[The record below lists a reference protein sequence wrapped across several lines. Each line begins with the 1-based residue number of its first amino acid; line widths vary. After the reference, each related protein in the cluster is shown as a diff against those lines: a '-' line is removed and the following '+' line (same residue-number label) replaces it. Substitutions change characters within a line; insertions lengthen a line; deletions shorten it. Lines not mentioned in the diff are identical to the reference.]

1 MSQSPHMHTYFT
13 DDPVEAAKFICSDG
27 LVVFPTE
34 TVYGLGGNAHS
45 VATIEA
51 IYQAKRRPSSNPLIV
66 HVGAN
71 ADLSRVVRE
80 VTPSAHAFMEAFFPG
95 PITLVLPRH
104 PSIPKVVSGGLDTVA
119 VRMPSLPISLQFLR
133 AVGLPVAAPSANI
146 SGRPSATTW
155 QSAAEDLDGRVSC
168 ILRGPNAI
176 IGLESTVVDC
186 TGRSPILLRSGAIS
200 LDALSSVVPDI
211 STDAPD
217 ISRSPGL
224 RHHHYAPSAHVCIVA
239 TPDEAIPGDQAGYIG
254 LAPPLAQAQFKKC
267 VVARHAEEYS
277 RKLFEFFRECDRS
290 GVSTIYCQSL
300 AETGLAYALMD
311 RIRRA
316 AKAAK

>member
-1 MSQSPHMHTYFT
+1 MPHSPRMHTYYT
-13 DDPVEAAKFICSDG
+13 DDPVEAAKFISSDK

-34 TVYGLGGNAHS
+34 TVYGLGGNALS
-45 VATIEA
+45 ETAVVSIYEA
-51 IYQAKRRPSSNPLIV
+51 KSRPSSNPLIV
-66 HVGAN
+66 HVGAI
-71 ADLSRVVRE
+71 ADLSRVVKE
-80 VTPSAHAFMEAFFPG
+80 ITPSAHAFMEAFFPG
-95 PITLVLPRH
+95 PLTLVLPRH
-104 PSIPKVVSGGLDTVA
+104 PSLPKVVSGGLDTVA
-119 VRMPSLPISLQFLR
+119 VRMSSLPISLQFLR

-176 IGLESTVVDC
+176 VGLESTVVDC

-200 LDALSSVVPDI
+200 LDALSTVVPDI

-224 RHHHYAPSAHVCIVA
+224 RHHHYAPSARVCIVS
-239 TPDEAIPGDQAGYIG
+239 TPDEAIPGDQTGYIG
-254 LAPPLAQAQFKKC
+254 LAPPHTEAKFKQC
-267 VVARHAEEYS
+267 VVALSVEEYS
-277 RKLFEFFRECDRS
+277 HRLFEFFRECERS
-290 GVSTIYCQSL
+290 GVTTIYCQRL
-300 AETGLAYALMD
+300 AESGLAQALMD

>member
-13 DDPVEAAKFICSDG
+13 DDPVEAAKFICSDR

-45 VATIEA
+45 VAAIES
-51 IYQAKRRPSSNPLIV
+51 IYEAKRRPSSNPLIV
-66 HVGAN
+66 HVGAT
-71 ADLSRVVRE
+71 ADLSRVVKE
-80 VTPSAHAFMEAFFPG
+80 VTPSAHALMEAFFPG

-104 PSIPKVVSGGLDTVA
+104 PSLPKVVSGGLDTVA

-168 ILRGPNAI
+168 ILQGPNAVV
-176 IGLESTVVDC
+176 GLESTVVDC

-200 LDALSSVVPDI
+200 LDALSGVAPDI

-224 RHHHYAPSAHVCIVA
+224 RHHHYAPSARVCIIS

-254 LAPPLAQAQFKKC
+254 LAPPHARAQFKQC
-267 VVARHAEEYS
+267 EVARHVEEYS
-277 RKLFEFFRECDRS
+277 HKLFEFFRECDRS
-290 GVSTIYCQSL
+290 GVTTIYCQSL